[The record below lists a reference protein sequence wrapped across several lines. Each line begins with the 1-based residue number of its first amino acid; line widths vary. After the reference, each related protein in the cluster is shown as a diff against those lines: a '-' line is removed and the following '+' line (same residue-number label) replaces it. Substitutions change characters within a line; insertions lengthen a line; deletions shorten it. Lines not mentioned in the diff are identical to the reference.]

1 MHRNA
6 AKKDFHFNNVVF
18 FIEVNRFLLLRN
30 PENLLNI
37 VWAVNRTS
45 LPHYSPFFWPRVK
58 RKTENRS
65 VNSQKCSDRHSGS
78 FYLSLFRLA
87 AVTPTGAF

>member
-18 FIEVNRFLLLRN
+18 FIEVNRFLRLRN
-30 PENLLNI
+30 PEKRLNI

-45 LPHYSPFFWPRVK
+45 LPHYSPFFG
-58 RKTENRS
+58 
-65 VNSQKCSDRHSGS
+65 H
-78 FYLSLFRLA
+78 A
-87 AVTPTGAF
+87 